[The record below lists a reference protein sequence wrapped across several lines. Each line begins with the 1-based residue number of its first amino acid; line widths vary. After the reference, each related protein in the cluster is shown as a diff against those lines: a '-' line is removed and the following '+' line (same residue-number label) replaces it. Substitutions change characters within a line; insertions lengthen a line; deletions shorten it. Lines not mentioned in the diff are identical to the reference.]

1 MMSKVG
7 QMIAQAR
14 EQAGHSQTT
23 LARALG
29 VTQSQLSL
37 LELGHRRLR
46 ADHLDAL
53 TEALGQD
60 EDWRRQLERVWM
72 DERLPLLN
80 SPHQRHYRYT
90 TTRADHDPPLD

>member
-1 MMSKVG
+1 MSKVG

-29 VTQSQLSL
+29 VTQSQMSL
-37 LELGHRRLR
+37 LELGRRRLS
-46 ADHLDAL
+46 AVQLDAL

-72 DERLPLLN
+72 DERLPSLN

-90 TTRADHDPPLD
+90 TTRVDHDPTLD